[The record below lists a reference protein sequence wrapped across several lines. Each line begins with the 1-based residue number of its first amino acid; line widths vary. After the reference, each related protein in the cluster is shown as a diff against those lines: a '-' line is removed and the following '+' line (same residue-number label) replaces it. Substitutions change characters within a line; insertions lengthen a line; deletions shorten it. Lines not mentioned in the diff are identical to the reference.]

1 MKISRRKNSRQEKR
15 GVRREISIGPK
26 VFTRLHPKLEI
37 IFFSVEQ
44 ADNRSKAQE
53 SAHLLK
59 EVEKAIRLTFHKES
73 IKSHLLIAPW
83 SVAQQEFGEEA
94 KHYQTSVEHLI
105 KDVLQGKNLETQT
118 AITNLVRY
126 ISLKY
131 LIPLAVDDWKKIN
144 GNLQFDVVSG
154 RKKTDSLHRW
164 NVHYKLKK
172 GDVYY
177 HDDNQVLGA
186 KLDFWKNVQTLPTP
200 ETNEALI
207 HLEILPPIQK
217 EMEKRIVEEMT
228 SLIETFC
235 KGKVKVYTLNK
246 RKRSAVIS

>member
-37 IFFSVEQ
+37 IFLSVEQ

-59 EVEKAIRLTFHKES
+59 EVEKAIRLIFHKES
-73 IKSHLLIAPW
+73 IKNQMLIAPW
-83 SVAQQEFGEEA
+83 SVAQREFGTEA

-118 AITNLVRY
+118 TITNLVRY

-131 LIPLAVDDWKKIN
+131 LIPLAVDDCAKIK
-144 GNLQFDVVSG
+144 GNMQFDVVSG
-154 RKKTDSLHRW
+154 RKKTGSFHGR
-164 NVHYKLKK
+164 NFQRMKK

-177 HDDNQVLGA
+177 HDDIQVLGA
-186 KLDFWKNVQTLPTP
+186 KLDFWKNSKTLPTP
-200 ETNEALI
+200 ETSEALI
-207 HLEILPPIQK
+207 HLELLPPITKDMQK
-217 EMEKRIVEEMT
+217 EIVSELK
-228 SLIETFC
+228 SLVEDFC
-235 KGKVKVYTLNK
+235 NAKVKVFVLNQKK
-246 RKRSAVIS
+246 RKIKIK